1 MKIAVVSPA
10 DRCGTTVATLLMGY
24 TMAYTQGRTVR
35 LCYTGENRAIKR
47 YVGRDSTERDATR
60 TISQVSKLLEAH
72 AISPEALGD
81 YCLKMG
87 TNIDIMDSWDSS
99 LTEEEVTSLLV
110 FTFSRS
116 VSDYIFC
123 DLAYGIDDPTSQKV
137 LDACDAVVIVSEPS
151 VSSLSLIREMQESG
165 YWPKDKPCMILVSKY
180 DAGIDSLDN
189 MAKIAQFKKRATCK
203 IHYNPLVTKYCNSGQ
218 LDTVVPYVI
227 QRDPRVIE
235 LNSDLKECTQFFL
248 SLQEAKIKWEG

>member
-10 DRCGTTVATLLMGY
+10 GRCGATVATLLMGY
-24 TMAYTQGRTVR
+24 TMAFTQGRTVR

-47 YVGRDSTERDATR
+47 YVGRDTTERDATR

-72 AISPEALGD
+72 AIPPEALGD

-87 TNIDIMDSWDSS
+87 PNIDIMDSWDSS

-110 FTFSRS
+110 FTFTRN
-116 VSDYIFC
+116 VADYIFC
-123 DLAYGIDDPTSQKV
+123 DLAYDIEDATSQAV
-137 LDACDAVVIVSEPS
+137 LKACDVVVVVSEPS
-151 VSSLSLIREMQESG
+151 RSSLTIIREMQESE
-165 YWPKDKPCMILVSKY
+165 YWPKGKPCMLLVSKF
-180 DAGIDSLDN
+180 DGDIESLDN
-189 MAKIAQFKKRATCK
+189 MAKMAQFKKRATCK
-203 IHYNPLVTKYCNSGQ
+203 IHYNPFLTKYCNSGQ
-218 LDTVVPYVI
+218 LDTVIPYIV
-227 QRDPRVIE
+227 QKDPRVVE